1 VSSVADSRRDWVW
14 LGALT
19 MDAVLLAIV
28 ELFFLPLRFGVV
40 EFPIT
45 ALLAA
50 LTTPLLVAW
59 AGAAASTPLV
69 AGLPLWA
76 WLLTI
81 AVFGIGGPGGDIVL
95 LADWRS
101 LLLLG
106 AGVLPSAIVLGRLRV
121 S

>member
-1 VSSVADSRRDWVW
+1 MSGVAETRRDWTSLVV
-14 LGALT
+14 LT
-19 MDAVLLAIV
+19 VDAVLLAII
-28 ELFFLPLRFGVV
+28 ELFFLPWRFGVV

-50 LTTPLLVAW
+50 VTTPLLVAR
-59 AGAAASTPLV
+59 AGAAVSRPMI

-76 WLLTI
+76 WLVTV
-81 AVFGIGGPGGDIVL
+81 AVFGMGGPGGDIVL

-106 AGVLPSAIVLGRLRV
+106 AGVLPSAIVLGRIRAN
-121 S
+121 